1 MEKLERLVLL
11 KMSRKTNRNNN
22 SGGDDGGGSPAWMAT
37 FGDMMTLLLV
47 FFVLLYSFSS
57 MDVEKFEGFIS
68 ALQNQLGV
76 LKGGKTITENPNID
90 AGTLGE
96 DYAQAPQNIQQ
107 VMQELDN
114 YIQNNNLSDRVDVE
128 NKRKG
133 LVISLTGEIL
143 YDIGTADIKDQGQE
157 VLAMISDILKGI
169 PNDIMIEGHTDD
181 LPIRTDEFPSNWELS
196 TARAVNVIKFLIE
209 ERNFDPARLSAA
221 GYSEYR
227 PVADNDNAEGRAE
240 NRRVEVVVLNSQYTV
255 NNGNANTPE
264 NNAAVQRQEPTAVTE
279 ANNINNT
286 GNNEE
291 DNTAEN
297 TEEGGNIDG

>member
-1 MEKLERLVLL
+1 MP
-11 KMSRKTNRNNN
+11 RNNQN
-22 SGGDDGGGSPAWMAT
+22 NKKDDDGGGSPAWMTT

-57 MDVEKFEGFIS
+57 MDVEKFQGFIS

-76 LKGGKTITENPNID
+76 LDGGQTITPNPNID

-107 VMQELDN
+107 IMRELDN
-114 YIQNNNLSDRVDVE
+114 YIESNDLGDRVEVE

-143 YDIGTADIKDQGQE
+143 YELGRANIRGQGRE
-157 VLAMISDILKGI
+157 VLSMIS
-169 PNDIMIEGHTDD
+169 DIMIEGHTDD

-209 ERNFDPARLSAA
+209 ETDFDPARLSAA

-227 PVADNDNAEGRAE
+227 PVAANDNPNGRAK
-240 NRRVEVVVLNSQYTV
+240 NRRVEVVILNSQYVV
-255 NNGNANTPE
+255 NNDSNSLPKQQK
-264 NNAAVQRQEPTAVTE
+264 QRELAE
-279 ANNINNT
+279 
-286 GNNEE
+286 NNEE
-291 DNTAEN
+291 RIQS
-297 TEEGGNIDG
+297 EGEDG

>member
-1 MEKLERLVLL
+1 M
-11 KMSRKTNRNNN
+11 T
-22 SGGDDGGGSPAWMAT
+22 T

-57 MDVEKFEGFIS
+57 MDVEKFRGFIS

-76 LKGGKTITENPNID
+76 LDGGQTITPDVNID
-90 AGTLGE
+90 AGNIGE
-96 DYAQAPQNIQQ
+96 DFAQAPENIQQ
-107 VMQELDN
+107 IMQELDN
-114 YIQNNNLSDRVDVE
+114 YIESNNLGDKVNVE

-143 YDIGTADIKDQGQE
+143 YELGKADIREQGKE
-157 VLAMISDILKGI
+157 VLAIISNILIDI

-209 ERNFDPARLSAA
+209 ERNFNPARLSAA

-227 PVADNDNAEGRAE
+227 PVANNNTAEGRAK
-240 NRRVEVVVLNSQYTV
+240 NRRVEVVVLNSQY
-255 NNGNANTPE
+255 N
-264 NNAAVQRQEPTAVTE
+264 
-279 ANNINNT
+279 
-286 GNNEE
+286 
-291 DNTAEN
+291 
-297 TEEGGNIDG
+297 EGGS

>member
-1 MEKLERLVLL
+1 MP
-11 KMSRKTNRNNN
+11 RNNN
-22 SGGDDGGGSPAWMAT
+22 NNNNNDNEPGSPAWMTT

-57 MDVEKFEGFIS
+57 MDVEKFRGFIS
-68 ALQNQLGV
+68 ALQSQLGV
-76 LKGGKTITENPNID
+76 LDGGQTITPNPNID

-107 VMQELDN
+107 IMRELDN
-114 YIQNNNLSDRVDVE
+114 YIESNGLGERVNVE

-143 YDIGTADIKDQGQE
+143 YELGRAEIREQGRE
-157 VLAMISDILKGI
+157 ILAIISDILKDI

-209 ERNFDPARLSAA
+209 ERDFDPARLSAA

-227 PVADNDNAEGRAE
+227 PVADNDSSESRAE

-255 NNGNANTPE
+255 NNGAEVE
-264 NNAAVQRQEPTAVTE
+264 NNSQRNLQNSTAE
-279 ANNINNT
+279 ADINNPL
-286 GNNEE
+286 NN
-291 DNTAEN
+291 DQSDS

>member
-1 MEKLERLVLL
+1 MP
-11 KMSRKTNRNNN
+11 RNNN
-22 SGGDDGGGSPAWMAT
+22 NNNNDNEPGSPAWMTT

-57 MDVEKFEGFIS
+57 MDVEKFRGFIS
-68 ALQNQLGV
+68 ALQSQLGV
-76 LKGGKTITENPNID
+76 LDGGQTITPNPNID

-107 VMQELDN
+107 IMRELDN
-114 YIQNNNLSDRVDVE
+114 YIESNGLGERVNVE

-143 YDIGTADIKDQGQE
+143 YELGRAEIREQGRE
-157 VLAMISDILKGI
+157 VLAMISDILKDI

-209 ERNFDPARLSAA
+209 ERDFDPARLSAA

-227 PVADNDNAEGRAE
+227 PLTDNDSPESRAE

-255 NNGNANTPE
+255 NNGAEVE
-264 NNAAVQRQEPTAVTE
+264 NSNQTNLQNSTAE
-279 ANNINNT
+279 ADINNPL
-286 GNNEE
+286 NN
-291 DNTAEN
+291 DQSDS

>member
-1 MEKLERLVLL
+1 MP
-11 KMSRKTNRNNN
+11 RKTNRNND
-22 SGGDDGGGSPAWMAT
+22 SGDDGGGSPAWMTT

-57 MDVEKFEGFIS
+57 MDVEKFRGFIS
-68 ALQNQLGV
+68 ALQSQLGV
-76 LKGGKTITENPNID
+76 LDGGQTITPNPNID

-107 VMQELDN
+107 IMRELDN
-114 YIQNNNLSDRVDVE
+114 YIESNGLGERVNVE

-143 YDIGTADIKDQGQE
+143 YELGRADIREQGRE
-157 VLAMISDILKGI
+157 VLAMISDILKDI

-209 ERNFDPARLSAA
+209 ERDFDPARLSAA

-227 PVADNDNAEGRAE
+227 PVADNDNPEGRAE
-240 NRRVEVVVLNSQYTV
+240 NRRIEVVVLNSQYTV
-255 NNGNANTPE
+255 NNGAEAVEDNNQLEAPQTSAVEENFSNT
-264 NNAAVQRQEPTAVTE
+264 
-279 ANNINNT
+279 INN
-286 GNNEE
+286 NNQ
-291 DNTAEN
+291 TEN
-297 TEEGGNIDG
+297 TEGGGNIDG

>member
-1 MEKLERLVLL
+1 MPRDKDR
-11 KMSRKTNRNNN
+11 NN
-22 SGGDDGGGSPAWMAT
+22 SGGDDGGGSPAWMTT

-57 MDVEKFEGFIS
+57 MDVEKFRGFIS
-68 ALQNQLGV
+68 ALQSQLGI
-76 LKGGKTITENPNID
+76 LEGGETITENPNID

-107 VMQELDN
+107 IMRELDN
-114 YIQNNNLSDRVDVE
+114 YIENNNLSDRVDVE

-143 YDIGTADIKDQGQE
+143 YEEGRAEIREQGRD
-157 VLAMISDILKGI
+157 VLAMISDILQDI
-169 PNDIMIEGHTDD
+169 PNDIMIEGHTDN

-227 PVADNDNAEGRAE
+227 PAADNNTAQGRAE
-240 NRRVEVVVLNSQYTV
+240 NRRVEVVVLNSQYTL
-255 NNGNANTPE
+255 NNGS
-264 NNAAVQRQEPTAVTE
+264 E
-279 ANNINNT
+279 AEEINN
-286 GNNEE
+286 NLLNSQ
-291 DNTAEN
+291 NTAAEADIN
-297 TEEGGNIDG
+297 NPTNNSNNKTDDTEEGGNIDG

>member
-1 MEKLERLVLL
+1 MP
-11 KMSRKTNRNNN
+11 RKTNRNNN
-22 SGGDDGGGSPAWMAT
+22 SGSDDGGGSPAWMTT

-57 MDVEKFEGFIS
+57 MDVEKFQGFIS
-68 ALQNQLGV
+68 ALQSQLGI
-76 LKGGKTITENPNID
+76 LQGGKTITENPNID
-90 AGTLGE
+90 AGTLGD

-107 VMQELDN
+107 IMRELDN
-114 YIQNNNLSDRVDVE
+114 YIESNGLGERVNVE

-143 YDIGTADIKDQGQE
+143 YEQGRADIREQGIE

-169 PNDIMIEGHTDD
+169 PNDIMIEGHTDN

-209 ERNFDPARLSAA
+209 ERDFDPARLSAA

-227 PVADNDNAEGRAE
+227 PVADNNTAESRAE

-255 NNGNANTPE
+255 NNGN
-264 NNAAVQRQEPTAVTE
+264 
-279 ANNINNT
+279 
-286 GNNEE
+286 
-291 DNTAEN
+291 DNMADN

>member
-1 MEKLERLVLL
+1 MPQ
-11 KMSRKTNRNNN
+11 KMPRNNN
-22 SGGDDGGGSPAWMAT
+22 DNNNNDNDPGSPAWMTT

-57 MDVEKFEGFIS
+57 MDVEKFQGFIS

-76 LKGGKTITENPNID
+76 LDGGKTITPNPNID

-107 VMQELDN
+107 IMRELDN
-114 YIQNNNLSDRVDVE
+114 YIESNGLGERVNVE

-143 YDIGTADIKDQGQE
+143 YELGRADIRDQGRE
-157 VLAMISDILKGI
+157 VLAMISDILKDI
-169 PNDIMIEGHTDD
+169 PNDIMIEGHTDN

-209 ERNFDPARLSAA
+209 EREFDPARLSAA
-221 GYSEYR
+221 GYSENR
-227 PVADNDNAEGRAE
+227 PVAENDSAEGRAE

-255 NNGNANTPE
+255 NNGAEAE
-264 NNAAVQRQEPTAVTE
+264 NNNQANLQDSAAE
-279 ANNINNT
+279 ADINNPL
-286 GNNEE
+286 NN
-291 DNTAEN
+291 DQTDS

>member
-1 MEKLERLVLL
+1 MLQ
-11 KMSRKTNRNNN
+11 KMPRNNN
-22 SGGDDGGGSPAWMAT
+22 NNNNKDNEPGSPAWMTT

-47 FFVLLYSFSS
+47 FFVLLYSFST
-57 MDVEKFEGFIS
+57 MDVEKFKGFIS
-68 ALQNQLGV
+68 ALQSQLGV
-76 LKGGKTITENPNID
+76 LEGGQTITSNPNID

-107 VMQELDN
+107 IMRELDN
-114 YIQNNNLSDRVDVE
+114 YIESNNLGDRVNVE

-143 YDIGTADIKDQGQE
+143 YELGRARIREQGRE
-157 VLAMISDILKGI
+157 VLAMISDILKDI
-169 PNDIMIEGHTDD
+169 PNDIMIEGHTDN

-209 ERNFDPARLSAA
+209 ERGFDPARLSAA

-227 PVADNDNAEGRAE
+227 PVAENTSPEGRAE
-240 NRRVEVVVLNSQYTV
+240 NRRVEVVILNSQYTV
-255 NNGNANTPE
+255 NNGVEVE
-264 NNAAVQRQEPTAVTE
+264 NNNQANLQNSAAETE
-279 ANNINNT
+279 INDRSAKDQN
-286 GNNEE
+286 
-291 DNTAEN
+291 DS

>member
-1 MEKLERLVLL
+1 MPL
-11 KMSRKTNRNNN
+11 KNKKHKKE
-22 SGGDDGGGSPAWMAT
+22 DDGGGSPAWMTT

-57 MDVEKFEGFIS
+57 MDVEKFRGFIS

-76 LKGGKTITENPNID
+76 LDGGQTITPDVNID
-90 AGTLGE
+90 AGNIGE
-96 DYAQAPQNIQQ
+96 DFAQAPENIQQ
-107 VMQELDN
+107 IMQELDN
-114 YIQNNNLSDRVDVE
+114 YIESNNLGDKVNVE

-143 YDIGTADIKDQGQE
+143 YELGKADIREQGKE
-157 VLAMISDILKGI
+157 VLAIISNILIDI

-209 ERNFDPARLSAA
+209 ERNFNPARLSAA

-227 PVADNDNAEGRAE
+227 PVANNNTAEGRAK
-240 NRRVEVVVLNSQYTV
+240 NRRVEVVVLNSQY
-255 NNGNANTPE
+255 N
-264 NNAAVQRQEPTAVTE
+264 
-279 ANNINNT
+279 
-286 GNNEE
+286 
-291 DNTAEN
+291 
-297 TEEGGNIDG
+297 EGGS

>member
-1 MEKLERLVLL
+1 MP
-11 KMSRKTNRNNN
+11 RNNN
-22 SGGDDGGGSPAWMAT
+22 NNNNNDNEPGSPAWMTT

-47 FFVLLYSFSS
+47 FFVLLYSFST
-57 MDVEKFEGFIS
+57 MDVEKFKGFIS
-68 ALQNQLGV
+68 ALQSQLGV
-76 LKGGKTITENPNID
+76 LEGGQTITSNPNID

-107 VMQELDN
+107 IMRELDN
-114 YIQNNNLSDRVDVE
+114 YIESNNLGDRVNVE

-143 YDIGTADIKDQGQE
+143 YELGRARIREQGRE
-157 VLAMISDILKGI
+157 VLAMISDILKDI
-169 PNDIMIEGHTDD
+169 PNDIMIEGHTDN

-209 ERNFDPARLSAA
+209 ERGFDPARLSAA

-227 PVADNDNAEGRAE
+227 PVAENTSPEGRAE
-240 NRRVEVVVLNSQYTV
+240 NRRVEVVILNSQYTV
-255 NNGNANTPE
+255 NNGVEVE
-264 NNAAVQRQEPTAVTE
+264 NNNQANLQNSAAETE
-279 ANNINNT
+279 INDRSAKDQN
-286 GNNEE
+286 
-291 DNTAEN
+291 DS

>member
-1 MEKLERLVLL
+1 MP
-11 KMSRKTNRNNN
+11 RNNN
-22 SGGDDGGGSPAWMAT
+22 NNKNDDGGGSPAWMTT

-57 MDVEKFEGFIS
+57 MDVEKFQGFIS
-68 ALQNQLGV
+68 ALQNQLSI
-76 LKGGKTITENPNID
+76 LDGGHIITTNPNID

-107 VMQELDN
+107 IMRELDN
-114 YIQNNNLSDRVDVE
+114 YIKSNDLGDRVEVE

-143 YDIGTADIKDQGQE
+143 YELGRANIRGQGRE
-157 VLAMISDILKGI
+157 VLSMISDILIDI

-209 ERNFDPARLSAA
+209 ETDFDPARLSAA

-227 PVADNDNAEGRAE
+227 PVADNDSSKGRAK
-240 NRRVEVVVLNSQYTV
+240 NRRIEVVILNSQYVV
-255 NNGNANTPE
+255 NNDSNSIPKQQK
-264 NNAAVQRQEPTAVTE
+264 QRELAE
-279 ANNINNT
+279 
-286 GNNEE
+286 NNEE
-291 DNTAEN
+291 RIQS
-297 TEEGGNIDG
+297 EGEDG

>member
-1 MEKLERLVLL
+1 MP
-11 KMSRKTNRNNN
+11 RNNN
-22 SGGDDGGGSPAWMAT
+22 NNNNKDNEPGSPAWMTT

-57 MDVEKFEGFIS
+57 MDVEKFRGFIS
-68 ALQNQLGV
+68 ALQSQLGV
-76 LKGGKTITENPNID
+76 LDGGQTITPNPNID

-107 VMQELDN
+107 IMRELDN
-114 YIQNNNLSDRVDVE
+114 YIESNGLGERVNVE

-143 YDIGTADIKDQGQE
+143 YELGRAEIREQGRE
-157 VLAMISDILKGI
+157 ILAIISDILKDI
-169 PNDIMIEGHTDD
+169 PNDIMIEGHTDN

-209 ERNFDPARLSAA
+209 ERDFDPARLSAA

-227 PVADNDNAEGRAE
+227 PAAENNTAAGRAE
-240 NRRVEVVVLNSQYTV
+240 NRRVEVVVLNSQYTL
-255 NNGNANTPE
+255 NNGSEAEGKNNQTAEIQNTAAVTGLNNE
-264 NNAAVQRQEPTAVTE
+264 NNRT
-279 ANNINNT
+279 
-286 GNNEE
+286 
-291 DNTAEN
+291 DN
-297 TEEGGNIDG
+297 TEEGGNKDG

>member
-1 MEKLERLVLL
+1 MP
-11 KMSRKTNRNNN
+11 RKNRNNKN
-22 SGGDDGGGSPAWMAT
+22 GDDGGGSPAWMTT

-57 MDVEKFEGFIS
+57 MDVEKFQGFIS

-76 LKGGKTITENPNID
+76 LDGGQTITPDANIE
-90 AGTLGE
+90 AGNIGE
-96 DYAQAPQNIQQ
+96 DFAQAPENIQQ
-107 VMQELDN
+107 IMQELDN
-114 YIQNNNLSDRVDVE
+114 YIESNNLGDRVNVE

-143 YDIGTADIKDQGQE
+143 YELGRADIREQGRE
-157 VLAMISDILKGI
+157 VLAMISDILIEI

-209 ERNFDPARLSAA
+209 ERDFDPARLSAA

-227 PVADNDNAEGRAE
+227 PVASNNTVEGRAK
-240 NRRVEVVVLNSQYTV
+240 NRRVEVVVLNSQYNE
-255 NNGNANTPE
+255 NNGANNTL
-264 NNAAVQRQEPTAVTE
+264 T
-279 ANNINNT
+279 NNINNT
-286 GNNEE
+286 LNEAETAVNNQTRTNS
-291 DNTAEN
+291 D
-297 TEEGGNIDG
+297 EGGS

>member
-1 MEKLERLVLL
+1 MLQ
-11 KMSRKTNRNNN
+11 KMSRKKNDG
-22 SGGDDGGGSPAWMAT
+22 GGDEGGGSPAWMTT

-57 MDVEKFEGFIS
+57 MDVEKFKGFIS
-68 ALQNQLGV
+68 ALQSQLGI
-76 LKGGKTITENPNID
+76 LEGGKTISENPNID
-90 AGTLGE
+90 AGTLGQ
-96 DYAQAPQNIQQ
+96 DYAQAPQNIREI
-107 VMQELDN
+107 MRELNN
-114 YIQNNNLSDRVDVE
+114 YIESNNLSDRVDVE

-143 YDIGTADIKDQGQE
+143 YEQGRADIRDQGRE
-157 VLAMISDILKGI
+157 VLAMISDILNDV

-209 ERNFDPARLSAA
+209 ERDFEPARLSAA

-227 PVADNDNAEGRAE
+227 PVAENNTADGRAE
-240 NRRVEVVVLNSQYTV
+240 NRRVEVVVLNSQYIV
-255 NNGNANTPE
+255 NNG
-264 NNAAVQRQEPTAVTE
+264 AA
-279 ANNINNT
+279 
-286 GNNEE
+286 
-291 DNTAEN
+291 N

>member
-1 MEKLERLVLL
+1 MP
-11 KMSRKTNRNNN
+11 RNNN
-22 SGGDDGGGSPAWMAT
+22 NNNNNDNEPGSPAWMTT

-57 MDVEKFEGFIS
+57 MDVEKFRGFIS
-68 ALQNQLGV
+68 ALQSQLGV
-76 LKGGKTITENPNID
+76 LDGGQTITPNPNID

-107 VMQELDN
+107 IMRELDN
-114 YIQNNNLSDRVDVE
+114 YIESNGLGERVNVE

-143 YDIGTADIKDQGQE
+143 YELGRAEIREQGRE
-157 VLAMISDILKGI
+157 ILAIISDILKDI

-209 ERNFDPARLSAA
+209 ERDFDPARLSAA

-227 PVADNDNAEGRAE
+227 PVADNDSSESRAE

-255 NNGNANTPE
+255 NNGAEVE
-264 NNAAVQRQEPTAVTE
+264 NNNGGNLQNSTAE
-279 ANNINNT
+279 ANINNPL
-286 GNNEE
+286 NN
-291 DNTAEN
+291 DQSDS

>member
-1 MEKLERLVLL
+1 MP
-11 KMSRKTNRNNN
+11 RNNN
-22 SGGDDGGGSPAWMAT
+22 NNNNKDNEPGSPAWMTT

-47 FFVLLYSFSS
+47 FFVLLYSFST
-57 MDVEKFEGFIS
+57 MDVEKFKGFIS
-68 ALQNQLGV
+68 ALQSQLGV
-76 LKGGKTITENPNID
+76 LEGGQTITSNPNID

-107 VMQELDN
+107 IMRELDN
-114 YIQNNNLSDRVDVE
+114 YIESNNLGDRVNVE

-143 YDIGTADIKDQGQE
+143 YELGRARIREQGRE
-157 VLAMISDILKGI
+157 VLAMISDILKDI
-169 PNDIMIEGHTDD
+169 PNDIMIEGHTDN

-209 ERNFDPARLSAA
+209 ERGFDPARLSAA

-227 PVADNDNAEGRAE
+227 PVAENTSPEGRAE
-240 NRRVEVVVLNSQYTV
+240 NRRVEVVILNSQYTV
-255 NNGNANTPE
+255 NNGVEVE
-264 NNAAVQRQEPTAVTE
+264 NNNQANLQNSAAETE
-279 ANNINNT
+279 INDRSAKDQN
-286 GNNEE
+286 
-291 DNTAEN
+291 DS

>member
-1 MEKLERLVLL
+1 MPRN
-11 KMSRKTNRNNN
+11 RKHDNDNR
-22 SGGDDGGGSPAWMAT
+22 DDQPGSPAWMTT

-76 LKGGKTITENPNID
+76 LEGGKTITPNPNID
-90 AGTLGE
+90 AGTMGE
-96 DYAQAPQNIQQ
+96 DYAQAPENIQQ
-107 VMQELDN
+107 IMRELDN
-114 YIQNNNLSDRVDVE
+114 YIESNGLGERVNVE

-143 YDIGTADIKDQGQE
+143 YELGRADIRDEGRE
-157 VLAMISDILKGI
+157 VLAMISDILIDI
-169 PNDIMIEGHTDD
+169 PNDIMIEGHTDN

-196 TARAVNVIKFLIE
+196 TARAVNVIEFLIE
-209 ERNFDPARLSAA
+209 ERDFDPARLSAA

-227 PVADNDNAEGRAE
+227 PVADNDNADGRAE

-255 NNGNANTPE
+255 NNGEQAPADISNP
-264 NNAAVQRQEPTAVTE
+264 
-279 ANNINNT
+279 II
-286 GNNEE
+286 E
-291 DNTAEN
+291 DNNPTDS

>member
-1 MEKLERLVLL
+1 MP
-11 KMSRKTNRNNN
+11 RNNKN
-22 SGGDDGGGSPAWMAT
+22 NDGGDDGSGSPAWMTT

-57 MDVEKFEGFIS
+57 MDVEKFKGFIS
-68 ALQNQLGV
+68 ALQSQLGI
-76 LKGGKTITENPNID
+76 LEGGQTISENPNID
-90 AGTLGE
+90 AGTLGQ
-96 DYAQAPQNIQQ
+96 DYAQAPQNIREI
-107 VMQELDN
+107 MRELNN
-114 YIQNNNLSDRVDVE
+114 YIEDNNLSDRVDVE

-143 YDIGTADIKDQGQE
+143 YQQGRADIRDQGRE
-157 VLAMISDILKGI
+157 VLAMISDILRDV

-181 LPIRTDEFPSNWELS
+181 VPIRTDEFPSNWELS

-209 ERNFDPARLSAA
+209 ERNFEPARLSAA

-227 PVADNDNAEGRAE
+227 PVADNDTAEGRAE

-255 NNGNANTPE
+255 NNGSEAIEPNNTTAPSP
-264 NNAAVQRQEPTAVTE
+264 NTAADS
-279 ANNINNT
+279 NINNSVET
-286 GNNEE
+286 QNDRAN
-291 DNTAEN
+291 N

>member
-1 MEKLERLVLL
+1 MKQERWVLQ
-11 KMSRKTNRNNN
+11 KMPRNNN
-22 SGGDDGGGSPAWMAT
+22 NNNNNDNEPGSPAWMTT

-47 FFVLLYSFSS
+47 FFVLLYSFST
-57 MDVEKFEGFIS
+57 MDVEKFKGFIS
-68 ALQNQLGV
+68 ALQSQLGV
-76 LKGGKTITENPNID
+76 LEGGQTITSNPNID

-107 VMQELDN
+107 IMRELDN
-114 YIQNNNLSDRVDVE
+114 YIESNNLGDRVNVE

-143 YDIGTADIKDQGQE
+143 YELGRARIREQGRE
-157 VLAMISDILKGI
+157 VLAMISDILKDI
-169 PNDIMIEGHTDD
+169 PNDIMIEGHTDN

-209 ERNFDPARLSAA
+209 ERGFDPARLSAA

-227 PVADNDNAEGRAE
+227 PVAENTSPEGRAE
-240 NRRVEVVVLNSQYTV
+240 NRRVEVVILNSQYTV
-255 NNGNANTPE
+255 NNGVEVE
-264 NNAAVQRQEPTAVTE
+264 NNNQANLQNSAAETE
-279 ANNINNT
+279 INDRSAKDQN
-286 GNNEE
+286 
-291 DNTAEN
+291 DS

>member
-1 MEKLERLVLL
+1 MP
-11 KMSRKTNRNNN
+11 RKNRNNN
-22 SGGDDGGGSPAWMAT
+22 GGGDDGGGSPAWMTT

-57 MDVEKFEGFIS
+57 MDVVKFQGFIS
-68 ALQNQLGV
+68 ALQSQLGI
-76 LKGGKTITENPNID
+76 LDSGKTITENPNID
-90 AGTLGE
+90 AGTLGQ

-107 VMQELDN
+107 IMRELNN
-114 YIQNNNLSDRVDVE
+114 YIERNNLGDRVNVE

-133 LVISLTGEIL
+133 LVVSLTGEIL
-143 YDIGTADIKDQGQE
+143 YEQGRAEIREQGID
-157 VLAMISDILKGI
+157 VLAMISDILIDI

-181 LPIRTDEFPSNWELS
+181 VPIRTNEFPSNWELS

-209 ERNFDPARLSAA
+209 ERNFEPARLSAA

-240 NRRVEVVVLNSQYTV
+240 NRRIEVVVLNSQYTI
-255 NNGNANTPE
+255 NNGSNAETVN
-264 NNAAVQRQEPTAVTE
+264 NNAADEV
-279 ANNINNT
+279 NINSQVNT
-286 GNNEE
+286 ENGGST
-291 DNTAEN
+291 DN